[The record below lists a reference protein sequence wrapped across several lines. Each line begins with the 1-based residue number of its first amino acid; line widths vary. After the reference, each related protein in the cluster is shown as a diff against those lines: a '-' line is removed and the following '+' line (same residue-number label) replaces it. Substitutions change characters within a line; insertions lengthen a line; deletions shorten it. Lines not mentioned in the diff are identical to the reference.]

1 MKVYLSLLQ
10 VVSVQAVEL
19 LCLPGFIHGLVEGI
33 SQIHELGAVLGQP
46 VLDAAQQVL
55 VGLPAGVQLALHSMQ
70 HCTGGQL
77 LLIPLPLLNTFCA
90 WLPQSLALVLA
101 DIKARSDHLP
111 PLPLS
116 SSA

>member
-19 LCLPGFIHGLVEGI
+19 LCLPGFVHGLVEGV

-70 HCTGGQL
+70 HCTGG
-77 LLIPLPLLNTFCA
+77 TT
-90 WLPQSLALVLA
+90 LAN
-101 DIKARSDHLP
+101 
-111 PLPLS
+111 S
-116 SSA
+116 SSSVKHFLCLAASKPGSGLGRYQGQK